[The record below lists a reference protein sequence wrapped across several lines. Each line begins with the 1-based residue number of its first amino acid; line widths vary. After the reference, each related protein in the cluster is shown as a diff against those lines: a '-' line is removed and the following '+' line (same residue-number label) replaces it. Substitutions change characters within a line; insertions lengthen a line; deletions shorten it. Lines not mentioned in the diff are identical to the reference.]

1 MQTSKALPKSFEELI
16 SNADTPVLVD
26 FYADWCGPCKI
37 VSPIVQQ
44 IARDYKG
51 RLLTVK
57 IDIDKKQRLA
67 AKYRVTAVPT
77 LMLFSGGSLK
87 ETLQGARGY
96 DEIVRVI
103 ETHLA

>member
-1 MQTSKALPKSFEELI
+1 MQTSKALPTSFEELI
-16 SNADTPVLVD
+16 ANSDKPVLVD
-26 FYADWCGPCKI
+26 FYADWCGPCKV

-51 RLLTVK
+51 QLLTVK
-57 IDIDKKQRLA
+57 INIDKKQRLA

-77 LMLFSGGSLK
+77 LMLFSRGSLK

-96 DEIVRVI
+96 EEIARIV
-103 ETHLA
+103 ETHLT

>member
-26 FYADWCGPCKI
+26 FYADWCGPCKV

-87 ETLQGARGY
+87 ETLQGARRY